1 MPTHTPNQTID
12 LPEERLAQGQWQ
24 APGDTRLPV
33 LTVAQIRAVETAAFA
48 KVDSFQLMRAAG
60 LRTAHKLL
68 DQLAHSAPHTPSV
81 IVLAGPGNNGGDAYM
96 VAGALHKA
104 GLQVQLIDFASTS
117 QGSSDRQR
125 AAQWCAEQGLS
136 AREASRTQLP
146 DTLPAH
152 TVVVDG
158 LLGIA
163 GGRPLEGEMK
173 RWVQHLGAMRP
184 THALQVLALD
194 CPSGLNCDTGEMQG
208 PGLPADLTFTYLAL
222 KPGLLTNA
230 GKGLAGQVW
239 VDALGCEGL
248 MASKA
253 LQQTLGQYAETAS
266 RNCHMQRLP
275 MRAHQHH
282 KGSFGSLAV
291 IGGQHGM
298 VGACV
303 LAARTALYLGA
314 GRVALSLLAEQDQ
327 QFPDVQLQGQTP
339 FMDLLCP
346 EVMNKPLHENLDFAD
361 TAILGPGLGQSEHAV
376 QMLHAVLSHPKG
388 LRMVW
393 DADAL
398 NLLALHPSLA
408 EALQK
413 YRAKHPAHALVLTP
427 HPLEAA
433 RLLGCSTADVQ
444 ADRLT
449 SARKLSEQHHAT
461 VVLKGAGTVVCQG
474 AHCEINLSGGPA
486 LGTAGSGDVLAGAI
500 GALLGQG
507 LSGMDA
513 AALGVHLHG
522 LSVAAMP
529 GERDDLLISHASE
542 IALRMKQCLNH
553 LLHQSTR

>member
-1 MPTHTPNQTID
+1 MPTNMPACTID
-12 LPEERLAQGQWQ
+12 LTEDRLAHGQWH

-33 LTVAQIRAVETAAFA
+33 LTVAQIRTVEIAAFA
-48 KVDSFQLMRAAG
+48 QLDSFVLMRAAG

-68 DQLAHSAPHTPSV
+68 DHLAHSAPHTPSV

-104 GLQVQLIDFASTS
+104 GLQVQLIDFAATS

-125 AAQWCAEQGLS
+125 AAQWCAEQGVS
-136 AREASRTQLP
+136 AREANSTSLP

-173 RWVQHLGAMRP
+173 RWVEHLGSMRS

-208 PGLPADLTFTYLAL
+208 PCLQAHFTFTYIAL
-222 KPGLLTNA
+222 KPGLLTNE

-239 VDALGCEGL
+239 VDALGCERL
-248 MASKA
+248 IASKA
-253 LQQTLGQYAETAS
+253 VQQTLGQYAETAS

-275 MRAHQHH
+275 KRAHQHH

-327 QFPDVQLQGQTP
+327 QLPDVQLQGQTP

-361 TAILGPGLGQSEHAV
+361 TAILGPGLGQSESALH
-376 QMLHAVLSHPKG
+376 MLHTVLSQPKG
-388 LRMVW
+388 LHMVW

-398 NLLALHPSLA
+398 NLLALYPSLA

-413 YRAKHPAHALVLTP
+413 YRAKHPAYALVLTP

-433 RLLGCSTADVQ
+433 RLLKCSIADVQ
-444 ADRLT
+444 ADRLA
-449 SARKLSEQHHAT
+449 SARKLSENYQAS
-461 VVLKGAGTVVCQG
+461 VVLKGAGTVVCKQS
-474 AHCEINLSGGPA
+474 HCEINLSGGPA

-507 LSGMDA
+507 LSEMDA
-513 AALGVHLHG
+513 AALGVHVHG
-522 LSVAAMP
+522 LSIGAMP
-529 GERDDLLISHASE
+529 GEREGLMISHASE
-542 IALRMKQCLNH
+542 IALRMKNYLNH
-553 LLHQSTR
+553 LLHQGTR